1 MSCVLKV
8 EAVLD
13 RGLWFDRA
21 DLFEWQPQPLMYFLQ
36 TRHSLGQFAYAR
48 LRLVNRWKPT
58 TKANHDR
65 SNHISYSG
73 RNAVNHRT
81 VRGIERDPWRCHF
94 HCVVVYAND
103 ALHFFAMPNYR
114 ITVIHHRTSICA
126 FLLTINLA
134 L

>member
-48 LRLVNRWKPT
+48 LRLVTRWQPT

-65 SNHISYSG
+65 SNHIAASG
-73 RNAVNHRT
+73 KNAVKHKAVLR
-81 VRGIERDPWRCHF
+81 IARDPRRCHVQ
-94 HCVVVYAND
+94 CVGGTAND
-103 ALHFFAMPNYR
+103 RH
-114 ITVIHHRTSICA
+114 
-126 FLLTINLA
+126 
-134 L
+134 